1 MQVNVRENCG
11 LGSSQDVPCCVF
23 CGYAYIVCF
32 VPRLYRVFCSM
43 FTSCDL
49 CHVYIMCFVSFLYR
63 VLCDLRVCAMFISWV
78 LCHVYIVG
86 LVLCLYRVF
95 VVVAMFIS
103 WVLCHVHI
111 AIGFRQMGKPNFA
124 KNTRNA
130 GDVTVLMQ
138 IQ

>member
-1 MQVNVRENCG
+1 MSC
-11 LGSSQDVPCCVF
+11 LYHVF
-23 CGYAYIVCF
+23 CV
-32 VPRLYRVFCSM
+32 VFI
-43 FTSCDL
+43 SC
-49 CHVYIMCFVSFLYR
+49 

-95 VVVAMFIS
+95 VVVVAMFIS

>member
-1 MQVNVRENCG
+1 MSC
-11 LGSSQDVPCCVF
+11 LYHVF
-23 CGYAYIVCF
+23 CV
-32 VPRLYRVFCSM
+32 VFI
-43 FTSCDL
+43 SC
-49 CHVYIMCFVSFLYR
+49 
-63 VLCDLRVCAMFISWV
+63 VLCDLRVC
-78 LCHVYIVG
+78 
-86 LVLCLYRVF
+86 
-95 VVVAMFIS
+95 AMFIS

>member
-23 CGYAYIVCF
+23 CGYTYIVCF

-63 VLCDLRVCAMFISWV
+63 VFCAILGFVPCLYRGFCAMFISWV
-78 LCHVYIVG
+78 LCYVYIVF
-86 LVLCLYRVF
+86 LLLLLPCLYRGF
-95 VVVAMFIS
+95 CATFIS
-103 WVLCHVHI
+103 LSDSDRWENQTLL
-111 AIGFRQMGKPNFA
+111 R
-124 KNTRNA
+124 TR
-130 GDVTVLMQ
+130 GMQ
-138 IQ
+138 GT

>member
-1 MQVNVRENCG
+1 MSC
-11 LGSSQDVPCCVF
+11 LYHVF
-23 CGYAYIVCF
+23 CV
-32 VPRLYRVFCSM
+32 VFI
-43 FTSCDL
+43 SC
-49 CHVYIMCFVSFLYR
+49 

-95 VVVAMFIS
+95 VVVVAMFIS

-111 AIGFRQMGKPNFA
+111 AIGFRQMGKPIFA